1 MLARS
6 RRCARLRRA
15 MLTSTKAKTALDG
28 WRWGWAVA
36 VGAGARRQAE
46 AGGGR
51 RLGGK
56 RLRRVRCDVWRFE
69 RASVC

>member
-56 RLRRVRCDVWRFE
+56 RLQGEV
-69 RASVC
+69 